1 MNFARRPSAL
11 IVFAVFALC
20 SIGCERKELPP
31 SPVSAALGGQTVA
44 RIGDI
49 EITAS
54 LVADVAGAKGIS
66 PHDALDA
73 LVADALAAK
82 GAKARGLDAH
92 PAVVR
97 DVTALRARL
106 VANRLRANALA
117 GGPPTDAE
125 VTELTEAHWQE
136 VDVPEL
142 ARVIHAIAIP
152 TKKTDPAA
160 VGRARSVGAA
170 LAVALANAS
179 LEDFEARANA
189 VPHEAVDVRVERLP
203 PFASDGRI
211 AEGPGSMDP
220 IFTKAAF
227 ALPKGG
233 TSGVVESSFG
243 FHVIRAVEHIAPK
256 QLPVEERR
264 TLFTAETY
272 AVRARK
278 EFELLVPAMKKAT
291 PVEIA
296 SDADLLMA
304 EVSAARSSSPTPS
317 P

>member
-1 MNFARRPSAL
+1 MRTLTS
-11 IVFAVFALC
+11 FALVVL
-20 SIGCERKELPP
+20 SSQGCEHKELPP
-31 SPVSAALGGQTVA
+31 SPVSAALGGQTAA
-44 RIGDI
+44 RVGDL
-49 EITAS
+49 EITAP
-54 LVADVAGAKGIS
+54 LVADVARAKGIS
-66 PHDALDA
+66 PRDALDA

-82 GAKARGLDAH
+82 GARARGLDTNL
-92 PAVVR
+92 AVVR

-106 VANRLRANALA
+106 VVNRLRANALA
-117 GGPPTDAE
+117 GGPPTDVE
-125 VTELTEAHWQE
+125 VKELTEAHWQE
-136 VDVPEL
+136 VDVPEV

-152 TKKTDPAA
+152 KKKTDP
-160 VGRARSVGAA
+160 VSVERARSVGAA

-179 LEDFEARANA
+179 LEDFERRANE
-189 VPHEAVDVRVERLP
+189 VPHEGVDVRVERLP

-243 FHVIRAVEHIAPK
+243 FHVIRAVEHISPK

-278 EFELLVPAMKKAT
+278 EFELLVPAMKKAI

-296 SDADLLMA
+296 TDADPLMA
-304 EVSAARSSSPTPS
+304 EVSAARSSSLAPS